1 MPSGPKVGTFIVSE
15 KLSDAQV
22 GGSGLVEKSLALV
35 KKGKLLLEYGW
46 DVLA

>member
-1 MPSGPKVGTFIVSE
+1 VSE

-22 GGSGLVEKSLALV
+22 GGSGLVEKSLSVV
-35 KKGKLLLEYGW
+35 KKGQPLLEYGW